1 MESPSC
7 LANFCENSGPRRRC
21 VNAASAYISARSK
34 ILNRAWPSTAGRC
47 PRCLQT
53 RCIPF
58 EMPVTYSASEA
69 ENVFSLKQGF
79 GMAPLNSMQY
89 VANATIRSKRYDLF
103 STANHSRYETE
114 VGEALQRVAD
124 ALDAIEKGINDII
137 EFRRA

>member
-1 MESPSC
+1 
-7 LANFCENSGPRRRC
+7 
-21 VNAASAYISARSK
+21 
-34 ILNRAWPSTAGRC
+34 
-47 PRCLQT
+47 
-53 RCIPF
+53 
-58 EMPVTYSASEA
+58 MPVTYSASEA